1 MADRHERGNSVRSPA
16 QRHGNGRLGRIDR
29 CCARRRGLGAC
40 VGRVGR
46 AMGGDVRSTRWGDSA
61 DSTTPPPHRRSHP
74 HDRWRGVQAGH
85 RLRAGAL
92 RRLARSGRL
101 VEADRDQYRRPQSE
115 LVHRP
120 SQGHAH
126 PRSGDVVHERL
137 ARALRNAGTRHS
149 RIDEGRARPFRR
161 CLADQLDEGAGGGAR
176 VPHAAYPAA
185 AALSSCELLAAVET
199 DTTTHVV
206 AVQRF
211 SAAGVPAPKEFE
223 AAGYPATVDRDGW
236 DERVGGDPAG
246 RGRRA
251 GLVRLHTI
259 HPLGRR
265 QHRGDRPDGACI
277 RGPTSCARPT
287 GACACSSQGR
297 PRSGGASRAVLSF
310 QRGL

>member
-1 MADRHERGNSVRSPA
+1 M
-16 QRHGNGRLGRIDR
+16 GRIDR

-149 RIDEGRARPFRR
+149 RIDEGQSDLARAHSVDASLTSWTRAQAEGHAFRTRRIPRRPHCPPASCWRPSRPTPRR
-161 CLADQLDEGAGGGAR
+161 TLSPSSASRRPECPRRRSSRPRATQRPSIAMDGTNAWVVIQRVVDGALVSCGFTPSTR
-176 VPHAAYPAA
+176 WAA
-185 AALSSCELLAAVET
+185 ANTVEIAQT
-199 DTTTHVV
+199 VHVFV
-206 AVQRF
+206 VQRPARDRRAPAPARRRDARAPAERPARCCRF
-211 SAAGVPAPKEFE
+211 SAGYSSPQT
-223 AAGYPATVDRDGW
+223 AA
-236 DERVGGDPAG
+236 
-246 RGRRA
+246 
-251 GLVRLHTI
+251 
-259 HPLGRR
+259 
-265 QHRGDRPDGACI
+265 
-277 RGPTSCARPT
+277 TSR
-287 GACACSSQGR
+287 
-297 PRSGGASRAVLSF
+297 
-310 QRGL
+310 